1 MAENVPSSKE
11 KELEI
16 EAQKNQP
23 IDHAYNDL
31 EDAEI
36 ERRVLRKLDWNLVS
50 LVMALCEWS
59 VQYSN

>member
-16 EAQKNQP
+16 EAQKNQH
-23 IDHAYNDL
+23 IDHVYNDL

-50 LVMALCEWS
+50 LVMVLCE
-59 VQYSN
+59 